1 MENKSF
7 KINVK
12 NGFYIGDLCYAL
24 DDGVYFAVWGEN
36 NFEDGQYTDPET
48 KAEFAMVGTAEGDGE
63 YESSEEGLS
72 FPVDAGIIGIAD
84 LSICTKDPLRKKDIS
99 CGKVVPDYSGIVF
112 IEYNDGTITVSWGDG
127 DDYKEIDIYTGY
139 DDHDEDEEYYDE
151 EEGSDEE
158 ERYDED
164 GDYGEDEEEEDW

>member
-24 DDGVYFAVWGEN
+24 NEKVYDEVWGGN
-36 NFEDGQYTDPET
+36 KYEDGQYTDPET
-48 KAEFAMVGTAEGDGE
+48 KAEFAMVGTAYGDGE

-72 FPVDAGIIGIAD
+72 FPVDAGIIGVAD
-84 LSICTKDPLRKKDIS
+84 LAICAGDTSL
-99 CGKVVPDYSGIVF
+99 GKVVQDYSGIVF
-112 IEYNDGTITVSWGDG
+112 IEYNDGTITVSWGDK
-127 DDYKEIDIYTGY
+127 DSHNEIDIYTGY
-139 DDHDEDEEYYDE
+139 DDYDEDEGYYYE
-151 EEGSDEE
+151 EESHDEE

-164 GDYGEDEEEEDW
+164 DDYGEDEEEDW